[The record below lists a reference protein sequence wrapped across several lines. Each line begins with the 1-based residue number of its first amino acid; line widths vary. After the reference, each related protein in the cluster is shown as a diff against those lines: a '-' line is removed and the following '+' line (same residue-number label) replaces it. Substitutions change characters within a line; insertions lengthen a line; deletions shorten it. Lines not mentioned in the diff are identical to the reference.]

1 MPWASWISPLAWTSK
16 SNCSKNGKST
26 NASNKWNA
34 FMTGLI
40 GKKVGMTQFYNAEG
54 NVIPVTV
61 IQTGPCV
68 VVQKKE
74 STKDGYNALQVGF
87 GSKKNQRVNKPA
99 QGHMAKAGRGA
110 FEVLKEFRLDDVSQ
124 YQVGQEIKAADLFK
138 AGDRIDVSGTSKG
151 HGFTGVVKRW
161 SFAGFPRSHGTHEY
175 FRHGGSIG
183 NRSYPG
189 RVRKGKKM
197 AGHWGNERISVQNL
211 EVVDIR
217 ADDHL
222 LLVKGAVPG
231 AKRGIVVVRRAVK
244 G

>member
-1 MPWASWISPLAWTSK
+1 
-16 SNCSKNGKST
+16 
-26 NASNKWNA
+26 
-34 FMTGLI
+34 MTGLI

-99 QGHMAKAGRGA
+99 QGHMAKAGKGA

-138 AGDRIDVSGTSKG
+138 TGDRIDVSGTSKG
-151 HGFTGVVKRW
+151 HGFSGVIKRW
-161 SFAGFPRSHGTHEY
+161 SFAGFPGSHGTHEY

-197 AGHWGNERISVQNL
+197 AGHWGNEQISVQNL
-211 EVVDIR
+211 EVIDIR
-217 ADDHL
+217 ADDNL
-222 LLVKGAVPG
+222 MLVKGAVPG
-231 AKRGIVVVRRAVK
+231 AKQGIVVVRRAAK

>member
-1 MPWASWISPLAWTSK
+1 
-16 SNCSKNGKST
+16 
-26 NASNKWNA
+26 
-34 FMTGLI
+34 MTGLI
-40 GKKVGMTQFYNAEG
+40 GKKVGMTQFYNVDG

-74 STKDGYNALQVGF
+74 STKDGYNALQMGF

-99 QGHMAKAGRGA
+99 QGHMAKAGKGA

-151 HGFTGVVKRW
+151 HGFTGVIKRW
-161 SFAGFPRSHGTHEY
+161 SFGGFPGSHGTHEY

-197 AGHWGNERISVQNL
+197 AGHWGNEQISVQNL

-217 ADDHL
+217 AEDNL
-222 LLVKGAVPG
+222 MLVKGAVPG
-231 AKRGIVVVRRAVK
+231 GKQGIVVVRRAVK

>member
-1 MPWASWISPLAWTSK
+1 
-16 SNCSKNGKST
+16 
-26 NASNKWNA
+26 
-34 FMTGLI
+34 MTGLI
-40 GKKVGMTQFYNAEG
+40 GTKVGMTQFYNAEG

-74 STKDGYNALQVGF
+74 NATDGYNAIQVGF
-87 GSKKNQRVNKPA
+87 GSKKNQRVNKPE
-99 QGHMAKAGRGA
+99 QGHMAKAGKGA

-124 YQVGQEIKAADLFK
+124 FQVGQEIKAADLFK

-151 HGFTGVVKRW
+151 HGFTGVIKRW
-161 SFAGFPRSHGTHEY
+161 SFAGFPGSHGTHEY

-197 AGHWGNERISVQNL
+197 AGHWGNEQISVQNL

-217 ADDHL
+217 PENNL
-222 LLVKGAVPG
+222 MLVRGAIPG
-231 AKRGIVVVRRAVK
+231 AKQGIVVVRRAVK

>member
-1 MPWASWISPLAWTSK
+1 
-16 SNCSKNGKST
+16 
-26 NASNKWNA
+26 
-34 FMTGLI
+34 MTGLI
-40 GKKVGMTQFYNAEG
+40 GKKVGMTQFYNTEG

-74 STKDGYNALQVGF
+74 SAKDGYNALQVGF

-110 FEVLKEFRLDDVSQ
+110 FEILKEFRLDDVSQ
-124 YQVGQEIKAADLFK
+124 YQVGQEIKVTDLFK

-151 HGFTGVVKRW
+151 HGFSGVIKRW
-161 SFAGFPRSHGTHEY
+161 SFAGFPGSHGTHEY

-197 AGHWGNERISVQNL
+197 AGHWGHERISVQNL

-217 ADDHL
+217 GDDHL

>member
-1 MPWASWISPLAWTSK
+1 
-16 SNCSKNGKST
+16 
-26 NASNKWNA
+26 
-34 FMTGLI
+34 MTGLI

-161 SFAGFPRSHGTHEY
+161 SFAGFPGSHGTHEY

>member
-1 MPWASWISPLAWTSK
+1 VSDE
-16 SNCSKNGKST
+16 ST
-26 NASNKWNA
+26 EILCPKA

-40 GKKVGMTQFYNAEG
+40 GKKIGMTQFYNTEG

-74 STKDGYNALQVGF
+74 NAKDGYNAIQVGF
-87 GSKKNQRVNKPA
+87 GSKKNQRINKPQ
-99 QGHMAKAGRGA
+99 QGHMAKAGKGA

-124 YQVGQEIKAADLFK
+124 FQVGQEIKAADLFK
-138 AGDRIDVSGTSKG
+138 TGDRIDVSGTSKG
-151 HGFTGVVKRW
+151 HGFAGVIKRW
-161 SFAGFPRSHGTHEY
+161 SFGGFPGSHGTHEY

-183 NRSYPG
+183 NRSFPG

-197 AGHWGNERISVQNL
+197 AGHWGNEQISVQNL
-211 EVVDIR
+211 EVVDLR
-217 ADDHL
+217 PEANL
-222 LLVKGAVPG
+222 MLVKGAVPG
-231 AKRGIVVVRRAVK
+231 AKHGIVVVRRAVK